1 MTLGQKLQTLRT
13 AAAMSQEDLGDRLGV
28 SRQAVSKWELDK
40 TVPDVK
46 YIVELSELF
55 QVSTD
60 YLLKEAGSVPEKQSA
75 EQPPTNPTKSSSA
88 QTTSSPAPQVT
99 AFSPDSIRPDAPS
112 HAKAACVLLGCG
124 NMLCLIL
131 LLVYLVN
138 YLLFRR
144 YEGLSPLGA
153 ILVLTPV
160 LTAVCH
166 GILWKGPLSPTVC
179 RRYRRGILN
188 GVELMGFAAIMPFG
202 FIEVID
208 DLLMS
213 QVHGFFSLPLL
224 IGLTLIPLLV
234 FWLLGVL
241 IAHQLLILILD

>member
-13 AAAMSQEDLGDRLGV
+13 DAAMSQEDLADRLGV

-46 YIVELSELF
+46 YIVALSELF

-60 YLLKEAGSVPEKQSA
+60 YLLKEGGLAPEKQSP
-75 EQPPTNPTKSSSA
+75 EQPPNNLTKSTSA
-88 QTTSSPAPQVT
+88 EATSIPDPQVT
-99 AFSPDSIRPDAPS
+99 AFSPDSTDSS

-131 LLVYLVN
+131 LLVYLAN

-144 YEGLSPLGA
+144 YEVLFPLGA

-179 RRYRRGILN
+179 RRYRRGVLN

-213 QVHGFFSLPLL
+213 QVYGLLSLPLL
-224 IGLTLIPLLV
+224 MGLTLIPLLV

-241 IAHQLLILILD
+241 MVHQLLKSLKST

>member
-1 MTLGQKLQTLRT
+1 
-13 AAAMSQEDLGDRLGV
+13 MSQEDLADRLGV

-60 YLLKEAGSVPEKQSA
+60 YLLKESGPAPEKQPP
-75 EQPPTNPTKSSSA
+75 EQPPTNPTKSTSA
-88 QTTSSPAPQVT
+88 QTTSTLAPQVT
-99 AFSPDSIRPDAPS
+99 AFSPDSTQPEDPS

-131 LLVYLVN
+131 LLVYLAN

-144 YEGLSPLGA
+144 YEVLFPLGA

-179 RRYRRGILN
+179 RRYRRGVLN

-213 QVHGFFSLPLL
+213 QVHGFLSLPLL
-224 IGLTLIPLLV
+224 MGLTLIPLLS
-234 FWLLGVL
+234 FWLFGVL
-241 IAHQLLILILD
+241 MAHQLLKSLKSA